1 MSEHIREDMT
11 IRHDDPF
18 PGGSPGRLLHCFGI
32 TERGPVRFSGSGE
45 VPMDSSTGRADAKEA
60 CISVG
65 MTYESGVVTIT
76 HLRSGLLHIVCVS
89 DSALEYTGELWERA
103 LVADPT
109 HEPSYAYGDS
119 YETAGDMYVEAR
131 DGGQYVATAGVY
143 RVLAGGAQTAL
154 SIADTRDDTVLLQ
167 TGAEVFTYGRS
178 RIGIEFSIRDDERI
192 FGAGERMGFLDKRGK
207 RYLNWNTD
215 DPFIRETTDPLY
227 QTVPFFTRWRG
238 GGRSTGYFH
247 DYPGASWMDL
257 DADGANQ
264 VRLHQ
269 AEDRLSLFLCPGPGL
284 SDVIRQYTGLTGTM
298 ELPPKWALGFHQSR
312 YSYMNE
318 SEVWDLVSNFRT
330 REIPLDAV
338 YLDIHYM
345 DGYRVFTWNRES
357 FPDPAALTSRLA
369 GQGVRVVTIV
379 DPGVKADNDY
389 HVYRDGL
396 ARDVFARRS
405 SGEVYHGEVW
415 PGRAVFP
422 DFTAD
427 RAREFWA
434 DHHKALLGA
443 GVSGIW
449 NDMNEPA
456 DFGGN
461 ELDRTMFTPPLDV
474 VLEGDGR
481 PKGHMHYH
489 NVYALKMAEAT
500 HAAFLK
506 YRSDERPFLL
516 TRAGYAGIQ
525 KYAAIW
531 NGDIDSSWHHL
542 AQSIPMFL
550 NMGLSGL
557 PFVGSDIGGF
567 QSNASPE
574 LYTRWLQYAVFTP
587 YMRAHSAVDTRPHEP
602 WSFGSDV
609 EALAREAIRL
619 RYRLLPYLYSVFAH
633 TAESGLPVMSPMV
646 LHWPHDERF
655 HALWDQFMFGPSI
668 MVAPVLYP
676 DQRKRLV
683 SLPEGL
689 WYDFHSGT
697 PVEGPADIVVDTPIE
712 QIPVFVRGPAVIPMQ
727 RSVSH
732 TRQDVSTIELH
743 CYPAPEGSSTMF
755 ELYEDDGQSRPQ
767 ASGYA
772 FRRTSLHIEGRT
784 LTVEHVGGDYSSS
797 VREFN
802 VLLPTGASAKVLDAG
817 NERCTVDL

>member
-1 MSEHIREDMT
+1 MT
-11 IRHDDPF
+11 IRRDDPF
-18 PGGSPGRLLHCFGI
+18 PVISPGRLLHCFGV
-32 TERGPVRFSGSGE
+32 TERGPVRFSGSDE
-45 VPMDSSTGRADAKEA
+45 IPVNSATGRADADAK

-65 MTYESGVVTIT
+65 LTYEAGIVTIT
-76 HLRSGLLHIVCVS
+76 HLSSGLLHLVCVS
-89 DSALEYTGELWERA
+89 DSHLEYSGEPWERA
-103 LVADPT
+103 MVADPT
-109 HEPSYAYGDS
+109 HEPSYAYSDS
-119 YETAGDMYVEAR
+119 YDPVGDMYVDASDE
-131 DGGQYVATAGVY
+131 GGYVVSAGVY
-143 RVLAGGAQTAL
+143 RVIAGDAQTAL
-154 SIADTRDDTVLLQ
+154 RVIDTRDNAVLLQ
-167 TGAEVFTYGRS
+167 TGADVFTFGRS
-178 RIGIEFSIRDDERI
+178 RIGIEFEIGEEERV

-215 DPFIRETTDPLY
+215 DPAIRETTDPLY
-227 QTVPFFTRWRG
+227 QTVPFFTRWRR

-247 DYPGASWMDL
+247 DYPGVSWMDF
-257 DADGANQ
+257 DSTSEGRI
-264 VRLHQ
+264 RLHQ
-269 AEDRLSLFLCPGPGL
+269 ADNRLSLFLCPGPDL
-284 SDVIRQYTGLTGTM
+284 SEVVRQYSGLTGTM

-318 SEVWDLVSNFRT
+318 SEVWDLVSTFRT
-330 REIPLDAV
+330 RRIPLDAV

-345 DGYRVFTWNRES
+345 EGYRVFTWNRES
-357 FPDPAALTSRLA
+357 FPDPAAMTARLA
-369 GQGVRVVTIV
+369 EEGVRVVTIV

-405 SGEVYHGEVW
+405 SGEVYHGAVW

-422 DFTAD
+422 DFTTD

-456 DFGGN
+456 DFEGN

-489 NVYALKMAEAT
+489 NAYALKMAEAT
-500 HAAFLK
+500 HAGFAK
-506 YRSDERPFLL
+506 YRPDERPFLL

-525 KYAAIW
+525 KYAAVW

-550 NMGLSGL
+550 NMGLSGI

-567 QSNASPE
+567 QSNASPQ

-602 WSFGSDV
+602 WSFGSTV
-609 EALAREAIRL
+609 EERARDAINL
-619 RYRLLPYLYSVFAH
+619 RYGLLPYLYSVFAH
-633 TAESGLPVMSPMV
+633 TADSGLPVMSPMV
-646 LHWPHDERF
+646 LHWPDDERF

-676 DQRKRLV
+676 DQKRRLV
-683 SLPEGL
+683 CVPAGL
-689 WYDFHSGT
+689 WYDFHSGAQ
-697 PVEGPADIVVDTPIE
+697 VEGPADIVVNTPIE
-712 QIPVFVRGPAVIPMQ
+712 QIPAFVRAAAVIPMQ
-727 RSVSH
+727 RPVSH
-732 TRQDVSTIELH
+732 TGQEVSTIELH
-743 CYPAPEGSSTMF
+743 CYPAPEGSSAVF
-755 ELYEDDGQSRPQ
+755 ELYEDDGRSPRQ
-767 ASGYA
+767 APGYA
-772 FRRTSLHIEGRT
+772 FRRTSLRIDGRS
-784 LTVEHVGGDYSSS
+784 LTVEHIDGDYRSP
-797 VREFN
+797 VRDFE
-802 VLLPTGASAKVLDAG
+802 VILPTGASAGVIPAG
-817 NERCTVDL
+817 AGHYTVDL